1 MSKGHHLGMLAG
13 SETGYFLGSSGGAG
27 EATLVRRA
35 GEHGRR
41 MKEGDAIYFQCENTG
56 PGGYFVHA
64 GRYYTLGKA
73 SQQLKDMFGAMVE
86 AQDFTASMLEPG
98 ASCPEIF
105 RAFNDYME
113 KRGFPP
119 ERRVH
124 CHGQG
129 YDNVEPPLARPDET
143 MKLAARM
150 NIGIHPAVA
159 RKDCFVTSCDNYLIG
174 ADGKVDR
181 LHRMPREVVEL

>member
-1 MSKGHHLGMLAG
+1 MLFR
-13 SETGYFLGSSGGAG
+13 S
-27 EATLVRRA
+27 
-35 GEHGRR
+35 
-41 MKEGDAIYFQCENTG
+41 
-56 PGGYFVHA
+56 
-64 GRYYTLGKA
+64 
-73 SQQLKDMFGAMVE
+73 LKDMFGAMVE

-174 ADGKVDR
+174 ADGKVER